1 MIIKS
6 EEWAAFKKEI
16 FNFLSVFE
24 SESTKLIFSPLN
36 EYDFSLHVQTCKV
49 FPVFTKKPDFQ
60 KVEYDFTNYDEQL
73 ENEDTRIKF
82 IFYCIE
88 FLLESF
94 DYYKIVGYVWIIIYN
109 LLIII
114 F

>member
-36 EYDFSLHVQTCKV
+36 EYDFSLHVQSCKV

-60 KVEYDFTNYDEQL
+60 KVEYDFTNCNTEIRTL
-73 ENEDTRIKF
+73 
-82 IFYCIE
+82 
-88 FLLESF
+88 SF
-94 DYYKIVGYVWIIIYN
+94 SKYKDAARVEMTLKKKI
-109 LLIII
+109 
-114 F
+114 

>member
-24 SESTKLIFSPLN
+24 SESTKLVFSPLN
-36 EYDFSLHVQTCKV
+36 EYDFSLFVQNCKV

-60 KVEYDFTNYDEQL
+60 KVEYDFTNCD
-73 ENEDTRIKF
+73 
-82 IFYCIE
+82 IE
-88 FLLESF
+88 IRTLSF
-94 DYYKIVGYVWIIIYN
+94 SKYKDAARVEMTLKKKI
-109 LLIII
+109 
-114 F
+114 

>member
-16 FNFLSVFE
+16 FNFLLVFE

-36 EYDFSLHVQTCKV
+36 EYDFSLYVQTCKV

-60 KVEYDFTNYDEQL
+60 KVEYDFTNC
-73 ENEDTRIKF
+73 DTEIRT
-82 IFYCIE
+82 
-88 FLLESF
+88 LSF
-94 DYYKIVGYVWIIIYN
+94 SKYKDAARVEMTLKKKI
-109 LLIII
+109 
-114 F
+114 

>member
-36 EYDFSLHVQTCKV
+36 EYDFSLHVQSCKV

-60 KVEYDFTNYDEQL
+60 KVEYDFTNC
-73 ENEDTRIKF
+73 DTEIRT
-82 IFYCIE
+82 
-88 FLLESF
+88 LSF
-94 DYYKIVGYVWIIIYN
+94 SKYKDAARVEMTLKKKI
-109 LLIII
+109 
-114 F
+114 

>member
-60 KVEYDFTNYDEQL
+60 KVEYDFTNC
-73 ENEDTRIKF
+73 DTEIRT
-82 IFYCIE
+82 
-88 FLLESF
+88 LSF
-94 DYYKIVGYVWIIIYN
+94 SKYKDAARVEMTLKKKI
-109 LLIII
+109 
-114 F
+114 